1 MYNTDNI
8 SIIKHLNYLL
18 LTVLQNQKAQAV
30 KIEHC
35 KTRMGDKEIFV
46 VENSFGIKCPKKNS
60 ELTFVSNQEILKI
73 SSCIK
78 KLSEPKLK
86 EIEILDVK
94 NLCGEKCSNR
104 YCELHYVL
112 DLQNYVPRCVQ
123 STFQQKQ
130 FSLCEV
136 DKAIK
141 DSKNNSDSK
150 YSVIITVVVFVVILV
165 VGTVTFFYRRQK
177 SRKKSNTVS

>member
-1 MYNTDNI
+1 M
-8 SIIKHLNYLL
+8 
-18 LTVLQNQKAQAV
+18 LQTKKAQAV

-46 VENSFGIKCPKKNS
+46 VENSFGKKCPKKNS

-94 NLCGEKCSNR
+94 NLCGEKCSNKD
-104 YCELHYVL
+104 CSLHYL
-112 DLQNYVPRCVQ
+112 LYLRKYVPSCKPR
-123 STFQQKQ
+123 TFQRKQ

-165 VGTVTFFYRRQK
+165 IGTVTFFYRIQK